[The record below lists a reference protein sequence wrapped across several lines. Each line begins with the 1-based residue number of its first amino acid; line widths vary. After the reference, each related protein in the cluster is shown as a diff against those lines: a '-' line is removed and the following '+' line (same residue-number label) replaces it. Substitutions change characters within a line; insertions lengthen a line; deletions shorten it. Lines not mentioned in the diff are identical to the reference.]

1 MSTGRGSAGNV
12 LAGIASLIIPGL
24 GQLVQG
30 RVFAALFLFVLAGV
44 VHVISLGTLGWVI
57 HIIAAVHAAVYDPY
71 G

>member
-12 LAGIASLIIPGL
+12 IAGIASLIIPGL

-30 RVFAALFLFVLAGV
+30 RIFAALFLFVLAFV
-44 VHVISLGTLGWVI
+44 VHVISFGTLGGVI
-57 HIIAAVHAAVYDPY
+57 HIIAAVHAGVYDPY

>member
-30 RVFAALFLFVLAGV
+30 RVFAALFFFVVAAVLD
-44 VHVISLGTLGWVI
+44 VISFGTLGWVI
-57 HIIAAVHAAVYDPY
+57 HIIAAVHAGVYDPY

>member
-1 MSTGRGSAGNV
+1 
-12 LAGIASLIIPGL
+12 LIIPGL